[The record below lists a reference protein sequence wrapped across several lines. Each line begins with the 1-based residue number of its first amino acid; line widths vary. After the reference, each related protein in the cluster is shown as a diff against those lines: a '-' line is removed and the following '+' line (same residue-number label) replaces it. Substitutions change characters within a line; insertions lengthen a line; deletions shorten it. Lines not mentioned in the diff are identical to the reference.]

1 MNTWHEKFIP
11 HTFTKR
17 ALAAWKML
25 SRLKQSEIIDSLR
38 CPHCYQITVFT
49 QMEGYINAASHL
61 EFDGRCKKCEGRFY
75 IDTETGKS
83 GIVAN
88 FDEHNINNKRD

>member
-1 MNTWHEKFIP
+1 
-11 HTFTKR
+11 
-17 ALAAWKML
+17 
-25 SRLKQSEIIDSLR
+25 
-38 CPHCYQITVFT
+38 
-49 QMEGYINAASHL
+49 MEGYINAASHL